1 MHHDPL
7 SDASDSPDRRGVA
20 AESLAGFAERLL
32 GVVDEGR
39 RTATYKLALLLALI
53 DACAESA
60 SGSGEAPSELGTR
73 AIARHIAGLY
83 WPQLRP
89 FPTPAGAVDLR
100 QITNKSATIL
110 SALGTLRD
118 ELPSAGTWDAAEA
131 LAPEAAASVLDTV
144 EVTVARYPLV
154 RLQTVDGV
162 PQPFLYDINWGES
175 VTLRRLRIAGEGRVR
190 LRHGAGD
197 QLVRLA
203 PLVLNRDGVCP
214 GSWPSRRVH
223 LSRPTPR
230 RSGMSR
236 PRPLASRLRRVTGT
250 VGQDVGV
257 WADREDW

>member
-1 MHHDPL
+1 MTGDGQDQHG
-7 SDASDSPDRRGVA
+7 AG

-60 SGSGEAPSELGTR
+60 STSGDAPTELGTR
-73 AIARHIAGLY
+73 VIAHHVAGLY

-89 FPTPAGAVDLR
+89 FPTSAGAVDLR

-110 SALGTLRD
+110 SALGRLR
-118 ELPSAGTWDAAEA
+118 EQLPDAGTWDAAEA
-131 LAPEAAASVLDTV
+131 LAPRSAASVLDTV

-162 PQPFLYDINWGES
+162 AQPFLYDIDWGES
-175 VTLRRLRIAGEGRVR
+175 VTLGRLRAAGGGRVR
-190 LRHGAGD
+190 LRPGAGD

-203 PLVLNRDGVCP
+203 PLVRPLVELHWVRMVAALNGVTLVEDDLRRHRSVP
-214 GSWPSRRVH
+214 NGSPSRHRC
-223 LSRPTPR
+223 
-230 RSGMSR
+230 
-236 PRPLASRLRRVTGT
+236 
-250 VGQDVGV
+250 VG
-257 WADREDW
+257 A